1 MKRSIYKSPNID
13 IVDVVIEQGFAL
25 SNEQQVPSDWEDM

>member
-1 MKRSIYKSPNID
+1 MKSSIYESPTL
-13 IVDVVIEQGFAL
+13 DVVSIAIEQGFAL

>member
-1 MKRSIYKSPNID
+1 MKRSIYKSPDID

>member
-1 MKRSIYKSPNID
+1 MKRFIYKSPDID